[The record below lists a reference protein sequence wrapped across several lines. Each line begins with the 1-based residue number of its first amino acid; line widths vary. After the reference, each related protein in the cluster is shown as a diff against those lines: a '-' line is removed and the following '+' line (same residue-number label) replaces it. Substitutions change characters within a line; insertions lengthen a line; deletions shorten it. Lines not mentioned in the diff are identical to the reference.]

1 MNFKKNPGLPFLIVW
16 LTIIIIGSITVL
28 MYPVYMIPFVIELF
42 IIINIST
49 FFLYAL
55 DKLLASAQTRRV
67 PERTL
72 HLTAFLFGSPG
83 ALLAMNLFR
92 HKTQKTSFQ
101 LMLAWVVLVQVLIAT
116 AIVYYLYPSFFNF
129 LQ

>member
-1 MNFKKNPGLPFLIVW
+1 MSLKKSPNLLFLIFW
-16 LTIIIIGSITVL
+16 LTLIAIGSVAVL
-28 MYPVYMIPFVIELF
+28 WYPVFNIPFVLELF
-42 IIINIST
+42 IIVNIAT
-49 FFLYAL
+49 FFLYGL

-72 HLTAFLFGSPG
+72 HFTAFFFGSPG

-101 LMLAWVVLVQVLIAT
+101 LMLAFLVLVQVIIA
-116 AIVYYLYPSFFNF
+116 AALVSYFRPS
-129 LQ
+129 